1 MVMEE
6 IYLLTKHA
14 NFSSDYIENIAI
26 YKRRYYLDLLKK
38 ELEETKNQNDK
49 AIRKAK
55 VNNKVPSKRRR

>member
-1 MVMEE
+1 MEE

-38 ELEETKNQNDK
+38 ELEETKNKNDK